1 MARILIV
8 EDNAHQASLLSMWL
22 RKNRH
27 EVEVA
32 SNGADAQAHL
42 QPDACTKDGRCIDIL
57 ISDVNM
63 PEMTGIELIRWVR
76 QERGLNIPI
85 LVLSSRCDQ
94 AHMAAELGTQGVRVF
109 AKPFSPSRFVA
120 EIERM
125 LAQQTCEE
133 DAARS

>member
-32 SNGADAQAHL
+32 SNGADAQARL
-42 QPDACTKDGRCIDIL
+42 QADDRAEDGRCIDIL

-63 PEMTGIELIRWVR
+63 PEMTGIELVRWVR
-76 QERGLNIPI
+76 HERGLDIPI
-85 LVLSSRCDQ
+85 LILSSRCDQ
-94 AHMAAELGTQGVRVF
+94 ADLAGELGSQSVRIF
-109 AKPFSPSRFVA
+109 AKPFSPSRLVA
-120 EIERM
+120 EIENILTRR
-125 LAQQTCEE
+125 TCGE
-133 DAARS
+133 DATRC